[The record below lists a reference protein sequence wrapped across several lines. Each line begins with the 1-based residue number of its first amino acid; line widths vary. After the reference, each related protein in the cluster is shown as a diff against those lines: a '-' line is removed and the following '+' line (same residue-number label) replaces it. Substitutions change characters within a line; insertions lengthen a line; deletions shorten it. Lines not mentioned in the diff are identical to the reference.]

1 MSSVDLTPQ
10 ARIRAAAIELF
21 GSAGFDRTTVRAIAT
36 NAGVSPALII
46 HHFGSKEG
54 LREACDEW
62 VMSALSAEKTLV
74 MAGGSLPELQ
84 AYLADHP
91 EMAPVADYL
100 ATSLRAGGPLA
111 ERVFDRLCAMTAE
124 VMEAGYAAGT
134 MRRPPDPEAAV
145 PMLVAYS
152 AGVGL
157 LGQHVARHLGGAN
170 LMDPQVYS
178 RYGLASLDLFTHG
191 MFTDDHLLRG
201 ALGDHDEASH
211 AIDRTAPIDGSR

>member
-10 ARIRAAAIELF
+10 ARIRAAAIDLF
-21 GSAGFDRTTVRAIAT
+21 GRIGFDRTTVRAIAT
-36 NAGVSPALII
+36 SAGVSPALVI

-62 VMSALSAEKTLV
+62 VMASLIAEKSLV
-74 MAGGSLPELQ
+74 MAGGSLPQLQ

-100 ATSLRAGGPLA
+100 TTSLRDGGALS
-111 ERVFDRLCAMTAE
+111 EQVFDRLCAMTAE
-124 VMEAGYAAGT
+124 LLEAGYAAGT
-134 MRRPPDPEAAV
+134 MRRPPDPEAVV

-152 AGVGL
+152 AGAGL
-157 LGQHVARHLGGAN
+157 LGDHVARHLGGTN

-191 MFTDDHLLRG
+191 MFTDDRLLRG
-201 ALGDHDEASH
+201 ALGDDPVPV
-211 AIDRTAPIDGSR
+211 DRSTPPHSSS